1 MELWNVAFR
10 YGPVDVTSPLRSTVC
25 PSSLVRSNNSL
36 CLLFVDSSFFVLSP
50 QPIRMAD
57 ATYERAI
64 ACWRRAGHV
73 AIRSIND
80 YEIAVFPLKFVA
92 TGGDNSWRYVLSVVE
107 QLVETV
113 PEHPGMIFTNGAT
126 PEAVDLDGPPHEG
139 VFLYKQLS
147 AFLRPVACPF
157 LPRLLHT
164 DAGLQMLIRI
174 PTSPAAPSISPDSR
188 NRV

>member
-1 MELWNVAFR
+1 VAFR
-10 YGPVDVTSPLRSTVC
+10 YMAGGRHVPSLC
-25 PSSLVRSNNSL
+25 PSSLVRSHNSL

-64 ACWRRAGHV
+64 ARWRRAGHV

-92 TGGDNSWRYVLSVVE
+92 TGGDNSWRYVLS
-107 QLVETV
+107 
-113 PEHPGMIFTNGAT
+113 
-126 PEAVDLDGPPHEG
+126 
-139 VFLYKQLS
+139 
-147 AFLRPVACPF
+147 AFLRPVACPV

-164 DAGLQMLIRI
+164 DAGSQMLIRI